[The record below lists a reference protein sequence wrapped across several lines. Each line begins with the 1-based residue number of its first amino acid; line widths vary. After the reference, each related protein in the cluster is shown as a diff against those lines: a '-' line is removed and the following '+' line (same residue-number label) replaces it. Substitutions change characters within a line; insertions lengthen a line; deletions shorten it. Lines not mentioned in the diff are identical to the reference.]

1 MPVAPSPSETAAPV
15 GERLVS
21 VEVVVP
27 SGVFWSGPAR
37 SVTVP
42 SVSGTLGILARQSP
56 DPSSFV
62 PFRAPEVTRA
72 RHAMPN
78 PGSLPTRSAPWGGTP
93 GSAAGQCRASGITL
107 TTAGGEAHHRG

>member
-42 SVSGTLGILARQSP
+42 SVSGTLGILARHQPVAATLQAGRVRLRTP
-56 DPSSFV
+56 DRPTAELRIGGGFV
-62 PFRAPEVTRA
+62 VVDDDEVTILADDAAWVQA
-72 RHAMPN
+72 R
-78 PGSLPTRSAPWGGTP
+78 
-93 GSAAGQCRASGITL
+93 
-107 TTAGGEAHHRG
+107 

>member
-42 SVSGTLGILARQSP
+42 SVSGTLGILARHQPVAATLQAGRVRPRTP
-56 DPSSFV
+56 DRPTAELRIGGGFV
-62 PFRAPEVTRA
+62 VVDDDEVTILADDAAWVQA
-72 RHAMPN
+72 R
-78 PGSLPTRSAPWGGTP
+78 
-93 GSAAGQCRASGITL
+93 
-107 TTAGGEAHHRG
+107 

>member
-27 SGVFWSGPAR
+27 FGVFWSGRAR

-42 SVSGTLGILARQSP
+42 SVSGTLGILARHQPVAATLKAGRVRLRTP
-56 DPSSFV
+56 DRPTAELRIGGGFLV
-62 PFRAPEVTRA
+62 VDDDEVTILADDATWVQA
-72 RHAMPN
+72 R
-78 PGSLPTRSAPWGGTP
+78 
-93 GSAAGQCRASGITL
+93 
-107 TTAGGEAHHRG
+107 